1 MDPLTATS
9 TYAILM
15 QTEGVTRIEGA
26 QGGGDRCG
34 EVASVCVCVWVCVC
48 VCVCV
53 MGVGY
58 FTGPRG
64 S

>member
-1 MDPLTATS
+1 MDLLTATS

-34 EVASVCVCVWVCVC
+34 EVASVCVRVCVC
-48 VCVCV
+48 GV
-53 MGVGY
+53 GVGY